1 MTATKIISF
10 FTEGGVPKTG
20 LSPVI
25 DIWET
30 DGTLVVNNQA
40 MTEIAGGGYF
50 YNFVAYDDTKDYFI
64 RADSVALTG
73 TERYQGSSNDLGQVT
88 DPTNKILKIEAN
100 RLKID
105 STAFTLTIYEDDK
118 VTPAFV
124 FDLKDASGVATAT
137 DIFERVP
144 L

>member
-1 MTATKIISF
+1 MTTIKIITA
-10 FTEGGVPKTG
+10 FTENGLPKTG

-30 DGTLVVNNQA
+30 DGTQVITNQA

-50 YNFVAYDDTKDYFI
+50 YSFATYDDTEDYYI
-64 RADSVALTG
+64 RCDSVTLTG
-73 TERYQGSSNDLGQVT
+73 TERYSFQSNDLGQVT

-137 DIFERVP
+137 DVFERVP
-144 L
+144 T